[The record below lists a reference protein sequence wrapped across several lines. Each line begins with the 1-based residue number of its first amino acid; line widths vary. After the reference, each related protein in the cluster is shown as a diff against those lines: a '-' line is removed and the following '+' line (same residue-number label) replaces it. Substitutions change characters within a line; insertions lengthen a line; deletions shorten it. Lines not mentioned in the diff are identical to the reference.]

1 MLDCEKI
8 LKGEYMFNWKSDEGK
23 SIVEYVNGL
32 RAEGL
37 RNWNRIAVR
46 VNDYFNIDFHSD
58 KIRKSW
64 REYGEKDSFVKLDE
78 SSATFKIEYNTGEAS
93 AKGSTIKTLDDL
105 IKACEINLDIWKI
118 DRHTINKWEVKAR
131 DRNVFPLFQV
141 KAWLSKCVA
150 EETKFPVIEPV
161 RVQMPKTNGK
171 VNRPKGLK
179 KALIIPD
186 AQIGF
191 RKDVYSGRLEP
202 FHDRKALDLAVQIA
216 EYIKPDRII
225 LLGDMLDL
233 PDWSDKFLR
242 SPDFYWTTQPSL
254 IETSWWIARLIKAV
268 SDVKIDYIE
277 GNHED
282 RMKKMLIN
290 HLIAAYDLKPANDM
304 DAQPAMSIQNLLGLD
319 DMGVTYWNN
328 YPRDEV
334 WITPNLR
341 CRHGNI
347 ARKGGGSTSKSI
359 LRDTFVSEIYGH
371 SHRFEY
377 SCKTVKTVKGMETF
391 RIFSPGTVAKID
403 GSVPSGSSEEDWQ
416 QGVGV
421 VYYDEVDFNIVP
433 VSINNG
439 RCIFD
444 DCVFVGEEYIN
455 ELNKDTG
462 WKF

>member
-1 MLDCEKI
+1 MFRWNTEEGEKLVKFI
-8 LKGEYMFNWKSDEGK
+8 NDLRSEGM
-23 SIVEYVNGL
+23 
-32 RAEGL
+32 
-37 RNWNRIAVR
+37 RNWGKIAQR
-46 VNDYFNIDFHSD
+46 FNDNFGLDFHQD
-58 KIRKSW
+58 KIRKAW
-64 REYGEKDSFVKLDE
+64 REYGEKDIFVKSDE
-78 SSATFKIEYNTGEAS
+78 SNIAFKIEYNTGEATS
-93 AKGSTIKTLDDL
+93 KGREIKTLDDL
-105 IKACEINLDIWKI
+105 IIACEIDLKVWKI
-118 DRHTINKWEVKAR
+118 DKHVINKWPTKAR
-131 DRNVFPLFQV
+131 DRDVFPLIQV
-141 KAWLSKCVA
+141 KAWLSKHVA

-161 RVQMPKTNGK
+161 RVQMPKIGEK
-171 VNRPKGLK
+171 VNRPRGLK

-191 RKDVYSGRLEP
+191 RKDVYSGQLES
-202 FHDRKALDLAVQIA
+202 FHDRRALDLAVQIA
-216 EYIKPDRII
+216 EYIKPERII

-233 PDWSDKFLR
+233 ADWSDKFLR

-268 SDVKIDYIE
+268 PDVKIDYIE

-304 DAQPAMSIQNLLGLD
+304 DAYPAMSIQNLLGLD
-319 DMGVTYWNN
+319 DMGVVYWNN
-328 YPRDEV
+328 YPKDEV

-347 ARKGGGSTSKSI
+347 ARKGGGNTSKTI
-359 LRDTFVSEIYGH
+359 LRDVFVSEVYGH

-377 SCKTVKTVKGMETF
+377 SCKTVKTANGMETF
-391 RIFSPGTVAKID
+391 RVFSPGTVAKID
-403 GSVPSGSSEEDWQ
+403 GSVPSSSSEEDWQ

-421 VYYDEVDFNIVP
+421 IYYDEVDFNIVP

-444 DCVFVGEEYIN
+444 DRVFVGEEHIDD
-455 ELNKDTG
+455 LNKDTG